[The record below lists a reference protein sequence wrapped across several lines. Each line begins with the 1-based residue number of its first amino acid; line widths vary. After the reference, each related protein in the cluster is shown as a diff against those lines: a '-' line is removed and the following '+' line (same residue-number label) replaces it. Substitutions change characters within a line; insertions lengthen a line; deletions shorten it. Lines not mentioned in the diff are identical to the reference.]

1 VEAIPTITE
10 LSRGL
15 DLAYADLCR
24 SMSGGGYWGDVPNLQ
39 CARCLVLTSRVGD
52 QTYLAAA
59 ESSDRCNAMR
69 TCGWLGVSV
78 VVRATVRRVLDR
90 IDGGVDLGTEQ
101 AYEQAVLRAYPLPCG
116 DEATAKRP
124 RLKR

>member
-1 VEAIPTITE
+1 MGATGATSPTCSAHVVSSSP
-10 LSRGL
+10 LG
-15 DLAYADLCR
+15 
-24 SMSGGGYWGDVPNLQ
+24 WGN
-39 CARCLVLTSRVGD
+39 C
-52 QTYLAAA
+52 QTYLAVA
-59 ESSDRCNAMR
+59 ESSDRCNASR
-69 TCGWLGVSV
+69 TCGRLGVSA

-101 AYEQAVLRAYPLPCG
+101 AYEQAVLRAYPLPGG